1 MDPAHMKSVPLS
13 PQTHHISVLAG
24 KSTPLRNGPSSISPP
39 THYTGSTNYTDTE
52 WREVQAW
59 GNVKETQEVRKTF
72 DEMGRKIINKYEVIR
87 EIGRGVHGKVKLAR
101 TMDSNEMVVRGQ
113 RKLSQIHSHHRH

>member
-1 MDPAHMKSVPLS
+1 MSSS
-13 PQTHHISVLAG
+13 P
-24 KSTPLRNGPSSISPP
+24 SIASPP

-59 GNVKETQEVRKTF
+59 GHVKETHEIHKVTDQQ
-72 DEMGRKIINKYEVIR
+72 GRKIINTYEVIK

-101 TMDSNEMVVRGQ
+101 TMDSNEMVVCRVSML
-113 RKLSQIHSHHRH
+113 RRDI

>member
-1 MDPAHMKSVPLS
+1 MEHSSKSAPLC
-13 PQTHHISVLAG
+13 PHTNHISVLAA
-24 KSTPLRNGPSSISPP
+24 KSTSAKYSGTSSPP

-59 GNVKETQEVRKTF
+59 GQVKETHEIHKIYDEQGRKT
-72 DEMGRKIINKYEVIR
+72 INRYEIVK

-101 TMDSNEMVVRGQ
+101 TMDSNEMVVSFVG
-113 RKLSQIHSHHRH
+113 KLASDVMLM